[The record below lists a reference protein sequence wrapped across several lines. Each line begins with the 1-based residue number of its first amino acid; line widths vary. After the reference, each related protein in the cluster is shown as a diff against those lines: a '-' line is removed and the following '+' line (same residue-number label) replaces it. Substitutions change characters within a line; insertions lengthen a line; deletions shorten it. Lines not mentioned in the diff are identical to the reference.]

1 MLVAVAYSLLIHYLL
16 YGTTTIA
23 TTCNYY
29 IKIYIYICIIVYL
42 YEFYTY
48 TPPNIWPSLAPQR
61 VMCAHEVWPHVERWS
76 RKGFQQSQKVGG
88 PKGRKTSS
96 SKHHLW
102 RVHCYTTTGGVDN
115 FKEWD
120 GYYSMPIY
128 LVIWFCV
135 GFARFYGYWFS
146 VPIRRWVMLSK
157 SYPFGHGMNCG
168 SQRIIWGN
176 TKNE

>member
-1 MLVAVAYSLLIHYLL
+1 MYHYISIRILYVCTSEHLAIPCATARHVCAWGMAACWTLI
-16 YGTTTIA
+16 
-23 TTCNYY
+23 
-29 IKIYIYICIIVYL
+29 
-42 YEFYTY
+42 
-48 TPPNIWPSLAPQR
+48 Q
-61 VMCAHEVWPHVERWS
+61 ERFPAEPKS
-76 RKGFQQSQKVGG
+76 GG
-88 PKGRKTSS
+88 PKGAKNIIQQAPPLEGTLLYNNR
-96 SKHHLW
+96 
-102 RVHCYTTTGGVDN
+102 GVDN